1 MSILIK
7 AMIIFWEILKKLIMQ
22 LEKFDVQYQ
31 ILTEYRD
38 LIKELAS

>member
-7 AMIIFWEILKKLIMQ
+7 AMIIFWEIPKKLIMQ